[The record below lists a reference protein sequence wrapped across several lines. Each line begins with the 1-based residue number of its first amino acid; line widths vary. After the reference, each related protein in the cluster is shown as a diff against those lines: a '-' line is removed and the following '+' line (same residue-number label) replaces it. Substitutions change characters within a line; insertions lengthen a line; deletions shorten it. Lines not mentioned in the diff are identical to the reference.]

1 MSLALARLSGKL
13 RRVLRLGVSSVG
25 RVFTVQRVATQQL
38 ERGATSSASGRAAS
52 RLRTIA
58 TAARPG
64 YESSVSLPHKNQHQQ
79 RSLSLAAYP
88 NPHAS
93 PLAQRARKA
102 ETGPDAVLK
111 LAQRT
116 RRTTATRTAA
126 DLPAPGRVPGV
137 QTATPETSSSGGRNA
152 PPAAHERTRMPGTI
166 TTRPPESGRYRRGG
180 RTPGRTQAE
189 PP

>member
-1 MSLALARLSGKL
+1 MCPELAKKRRSPLTPRL
-13 RRVLRLGVSSVG
+13 VLGLGLQVGGRLGTCGCGLRAG
-25 RVFTVQRVATQQL
+25 RVYGKRETRV
-38 ERGATSSASGRAAS
+38 ASGR
-52 RLRTIA
+52 LR
-58 TAARPG
+58 RRRGPG

-116 RRTTATRTAA
+116 QRTTATRTAA
-126 DLPAPGRVPGV
+126 GLPSPDRASGV
-137 QTATPETSSSGGRNA
+137 QTATPETSSSGGPYA
-152 PPAAHERTRMPGTI
+152 PPAARKRTRMPGTI
-166 TTRPPESGRYRRGG
+166 TPP
-180 RTPGRTQAE
+180 
-189 PP
+189 PPSAPPLMAAMVI